1 MAAMVSMQATVEIQ
15 VAVAMRAVEV
25 KALSMKTLPM
35 VRIHKTKVTASVT
48 VFLLKH
54 Q

>member
-1 MAAMVSMQATVEIQ
+1 MAAMVSMQVTVEIQ
-15 VAVAMRAVEV
+15 VAMRAVEV

-35 VRIHKTKVTASVT
+35 VRIHKTKVTASDT

-54 Q
+54 R